1 LADGWWKGQLAQSR
15 CSLYVLIDSFESIPP
30 NEPVM
35 ADQIVITEKSSQAK
49 DVRVAVGSRYGEILA
64 AEGHLFDLLE
74 PEDVVPAWKRW
85 SPILLRPEGLY
96 GTRPAEGGNKAAKL
110 RAIREALR
118 TAKRVWLA
126 TDCDREGQLIGQE
139 ILEHYEYRG
148 QVMRVLFTA
157 QDSQTIRDAFGRAKP
172 NSEYARLYAAAVARR
187 QADQIYNLS
196 LTRTAT
202 VILGQG
208 ARRVIGVGRVK
219 TPTLAIVC
227 KRELEIRNFVP
238 LAYFEVVAIAKVAG
252 GQFQMRH
259 APQDRIVRR
268 EIAQDVVNAALGFE
282 GALAVRVEDKRQGP
296 PKLHDLPSLQKL
308 CGSRFGWPASKTL
321 EVAQEL
327 YDGQGK
333 KIITYPRAEVRYLPQ
348 SLISDVPRIV
358 AGLRVGQSFAA
369 IPVPEPPVIRKGA
382 SGTFY
387 DKGLEGA
394 SHHAVI
400 PNVNTI
406 DKLRELWPRL
416 SSDEKKLFDVIAR
429 AYLAA
434 LMPDFQY
441 RQTTATLDVRGFEFR
456 ASGRQPIDLGWR
468 AAFPD
473 WQPADE
479 KGHEAQLLPLLR
491 NGETAQLR
499 DPKIENKETRPPPRY
514 NEGTLIEAMQNAW
527 RFVDDEVLRE
537 RLKEAKGIG
546 TPATR
551 AEIIGGLKKQG
562 FLITQGKHIV
572 PTEAGLSLFGVLKQ
586 ADPALVDPGVTA
598 QLECLLDDV
607 VVGKQEMVSAIDAV
621 CDVAQRIIGKLK
633 DGAAAGGPPL
643 LGGPVG
649 DGPAAY
655 PPTPAMKRF
664 ADSLARRG
672 IKPPPGYKTSISICR
687 KFLSEHAP
695 KKAEGET
702 PGKLD
707 PRPVSPAQMLHAK
720 KIAQGK
726 GVVIPEEAKA
736 NSAAMSAWIDSNRN
750 AKRGKRGRKSGYK
763 LAGSIGRQSTTATT
777 KRSRKRKADAA
788 VTPYPAPSAPAQPNS
803 VTETPLRIPYGNK
816 EVALKL
822 GARYRSGGWYA
833 PSGVDLS
840 AFGARGWL

>member
-1 LADGWWKGQLAQSR
+1 MFSLPGVGSAQFKR
-15 CSLYVLIDSFESIPP
+15 A
-30 NEPVM
+30 VM
-35 ADQIVITEKSSQAK
+35 ADQIVITEKTSQAK
-49 DVRVAVGSRYGEILA
+49 DVRAAVGSRYGDILP

-85 SPILLRPEGLY
+85 SPILLRPNGLY

-110 RAIREALR
+110 KAIREALR
-118 TAKRVWLA
+118 TVKRVWLA

-139 ILEHYEYRG
+139 ILEHYEYRRE
-148 QVMRVLFTA
+148 VMRVLFTA
-157 QDSQTIRDAFGRAKP
+157 QDSQTIRDAFARAKP
-172 NSEYARLYAAAVARR
+172 NAEYAPLYAAAVARR

-227 KRELEIRNFVP
+227 KRELEIRDFVP
-238 LAYFEVVAIAKVAG
+238 LAYFEVVATAKMAG
-252 GQFQMRH
+252 GEFQMRH
-259 APQDRIVRR
+259 APEGRIVRR
-268 EIAQDVVNAALGFE
+268 ELAQDVVNAAQGFE
-282 GALAVRVEDKRQGP
+282 GALGVRIEDKRQGP

-321 EVAQEL
+321 AVAQEL

-348 SLISDVPRIV
+348 SLIKDVPRIV
-358 AGLRVGQSFAA
+358 AGLRVGQSFSV

-406 DKLRELWPRL
+406 ADLREVWPRL
-416 SSDEKKLFDVIAR
+416 TSDEKKLFDVIAR

-434 LMPDFQY
+434 VMPDFRY
-441 RQTTATLDVRGFEFR
+441 RQTTATLDVRGFQFR
-456 ASGRQPIDLGWR
+456 AAGRQPIDLGWR
-468 AAFPD
+468 AAFPE

-479 KGHEAQLLPLLR
+479 KGDEAQLLPPLR
-491 NGETAQLR
+491 NGETAQLQV
-499 DPKIENKETRPPPRY
+499 PKIEDKETRPPPRY

-527 RFVDDEVLRE
+527 RFVEDEVLRD

-551 AEIIGGLKKQG
+551 AEIIGGLKRQE
-562 FLITQGKHIV
+562 FLVAQGKNIV
-572 PTEAGLSLFGVLKQ
+572 PTETGLKLFGVLKQ

-607 VVGKQEMVSAIDAV
+607 VVGKQEMVGAIDAV
-621 CDVAQRIIGKLK
+621 CDVALRIIGKLK
-633 DGAAAGGPPL
+633 DGSPAGGAPLLAPGFGGAAG
-643 LGGPVG
+643 
-649 DGPAAY
+649 DRS
-655 PPTPAMKRF
+655 PTPAMKRF
-664 ADSLARRG
+664 AVTISRQKRVSLPA
-672 IKPPPGYKTSISICR
+672 GYATSGSICR
-687 KFLSEHAP
+687 AFLQQHAP
-695 KKAEGET
+695 KKSGDVPGEQAPSSGT
-702 PGKLD
+702 
-707 PRPVSPAQMLHAK
+707 
-720 KIAQGK
+720 
-726 GVVIPEEAKA
+726 
-736 NSAAMSAWIDSNRN
+736 SAGMDSKQSARRI
-750 AKRGKRGRKSGYK
+750 
-763 LAGSIGRQSTTATT
+763 
-777 KRSRKRKADAA
+777 RSR
-788 VTPYPAPSAPAQPNS
+788 
-803 VTETPLRIPYGNK
+803 
-816 EVALKL
+816 
-822 GARYRSGGWYA
+822 
-833 PSGVDLS
+833 
-840 AFGARGWL
+840 

>member
-1 LADGWWKGQLAQSR
+1 
-15 CSLYVLIDSFESIPP
+15 
-30 NEPVM
+30 M
-35 ADQIVITEKSSQAK
+35 ADQIVITEKTSQAK
-49 DVRVAVGSRYGEILA
+49 DIRSAVGSRYGDILP

-110 RAIREALR
+110 KAIREALR
-118 TAKRVWLA
+118 SAKRVWLA

-139 ILEHYEYRG
+139 ILEHYQYRG
-148 QVMRVLFTA
+148 QIMRVLFTA
-157 QDSQTIRDAFGRAKP
+157 QDSQTIRDAFAGAKP
-172 NSEYARLYAAAVARR
+172 NSEYASLYAAAVARR

-202 VILGQG
+202 VILGRG
-208 ARRVIGVGRVK
+208 ARGVIGVGRVK

-238 LAYFEVVAIAKVAG
+238 MAYFEVVATANVAG
-252 GQFQMRH
+252 GQCRMRH
-259 APQDRIVRR
+259 APQERIVRR
-268 EIAQDVVNAALGFE
+268 EIAQDVVKAARGFGGPLG
-282 GALAVRVEDKRQGP
+282 VRVEEKRQGP
-296 PKLHDLPSLQKL
+296 PKLHDLPSLQKF
-308 CGSRFGWPASKTL
+308 CSSRFGWLAAKTL

-333 KIITYPRAEVRYLPQ
+333 KIITYPRAEVRYLPE
-348 SLISDVPRIV
+348 SLIKDVPRIV
-358 AGLRVGQSFAA
+358 AGLRVGKSFSV
-369 IPVPEPPVIRKGA
+369 IPVPEPLVIRKGA

-387 DKGLEGA
+387 DKGLAGA

-400 PNVNTI
+400 PNVNTV
-406 DKLRELWPRL
+406 DDLRAIWPRL
-416 SSDEKKLFDVIAR
+416 STDEKKLFDVIAR

-434 LMPDFQY
+434 VMPDFRY
-441 RQTTATLDVRGFEFR
+441 RQTTATLDVRGYAFR
-456 ASGRQPIDLGWR
+456 AAGRQPIDLGWR

-479 KGHEAQLLPLLR
+479 KGDDAQLLPALR
-491 NGETAQLR
+491 NGEIAKLENPT
-499 DPKIENKETRPPPRY
+499 IEDKETRPPPRY

-562 FLITQGKHIV
+562 FLITQGKNIV
-572 PTEAGLSLFGVLKQ
+572 PTETGLSLFGVLKQ

-598 QLECLLDDV
+598 QLECLLDEV
-607 VVGKQEMVSAIDAV
+607 VIGKQEMVGAIDAV

-643 LGGPVG
+643 LGAAVNG
-649 DGPAAY
+649 DAGVR

-664 ADSLARRG
+664 ADSVARQKG
-672 IKPPPGYKTSISICR
+672 IKAPAGYTKSGSICR
-687 KFLSEHAP
+687 AFLDRHAP
-695 KKAEGET
+695 KKADGEPPGET
-702 PGKLD
+702 GSKP
-707 PRPVSPAQMLHAK
+707 PSPAQMSFAE
-720 KIAQGK
+720 KIARKK
-726 GVVIPEEAKA
+726 GIVIPDETKA
-736 NSAAMSAWIDSNRN
+736 SSAAVSAWIASNLGTE
-750 AKRGKRGRKSGYK
+750 RGKGRGKTANANKPPGSTAPKSTASKRKPRKRTADAGSSPATLARQNSGRGR
-763 LAGSIGRQSTTATT
+763 
-777 KRSRKRKADAA
+777 AA
-788 VTPYPAPSAPAQPNS
+788 RHSNP
-803 VTETPLRIPYGNK
+803 
-816 EVALKL
+816 
-822 GARYRSGGWYA
+822 
-833 PSGVDLS
+833 GV
-840 AFGARGWL
+840 RH